1 LVDLG
6 FSNPVKKKL
15 ETLAMFFKEN
25 NEKTSPQLSLTSI
38 PKIW

>member
-6 FSNPVKKKL
+6 FRNPVKRKV
-15 ETLAMFFKEN
+15 ETLAMFLKEN
-25 NEKTSPQLSLTSI
+25 NEKTSPQPSLTSI